1 MDMLLKQL
9 NVEQLFDAE
18 SDMEER
24 GMESGANMMS
34 SCSRPLLD
42 RRLKPQAEQDLKC
55 PRCDS
60 TNTKFCYYN
69 NYSLTQPRHFCKTC
83 RRYWTKGGTLRS
95 VPVGGGCR
103 KNSKRSNSGS
113 NNNSNNN
120 SKRSG
125 DQPCSTSTDGT
136 GTATDL
142 SPSIGGAS
150 SNNYGYYNEAEELG
164 MNNYGNS
171 AYVADMGQ
179 SSHSNLMGFQTCLPT
194 NLTNL
199 QSLQYS
205 SSSFLGDG
213 FSRPPAN
220 RLGAMNV
227 GDLTSIIDTKHMTAT
242 SFDGDACNPYM
253 NHHNLSV
260 DHTGGQ
266 SHSRLLLQQHQHQQQ
281 KSIYEEPPQALYEAG
296 YLWPDLS
303 AYGLPNVNNSM

>member
-1 MDMLLKQL
+1 M
-9 NVEQLFDAE
+9 VEHVHARNLPQTIMKHRSHRSVLDFGAKPQKSENKRKDFSPSHNIGGLVDLSFFSLPRSGEGGLRKHQAQQKELVKPFLRLAMHKDQE

-171 AYVADMGQ
+171 AYVADMAAAA
-179 SSHSNLMGFQTCLPT
+179 S
-194 NLTNL
+194 
-199 QSLQYS
+199 
-205 SSSFLGDG
+205 
-213 FSRPPAN
+213 
-220 RLGAMNV
+220 
-227 GDLTSIIDTKHMTAT
+227 
-242 SFDGDACNPYM
+242 
-253 NHHNLSV
+253 
-260 DHTGGQ
+260 
-266 SHSRLLLQQHQHQQQ
+266 
-281 KSIYEEPPQALYEAG
+281 
-296 YLWPDLS
+296 
-303 AYGLPNVNNSM
+303 

>member
-1 MDMLLKQL
+1 SPATDSLSSPQDLAMQHDQ
-9 NVEQLFDAE
+9 D

-24 GMESGANMMS
+24 GMENGANMMS

-103 KNSKRSNSGS
+103 KNSKRSN
-113 NNNSNNN
+113 NNNNNTNNSN

-125 DQPCSTSTDGT
+125 DQPCSSSNE
-136 GTATDL
+136 GTAGASDL
-142 SPSIGGAS
+142 SPSLGGAAA

-164 MNNYGNS
+164 MNNYGSS
-171 AYVADMGQ
+171 AYVADIGQ
-179 SSHSNLMGFQTCLPT
+179 SSHGSLMGFQSCLPS

-199 QSLQYS
+199 QSLQYGS
-205 SSSFLGDG
+205 SGSFLGDG
-213 FSRPPAN
+213 YGRPHAN

-227 GDLTSIIDTKHMTAT
+227 GDLTSIIDTKHITAS
-242 SFDGDACNPYM
+242 SFDGDPCNPYI
-253 NHHNLSV
+253 NHHNAAV
-260 DHTGGQ
+260 DHHT
-266 SHSRLLLQQHQHQQQ
+266 
-281 KSIYEEPPQALYEAG
+281 
-296 YLWPDLS
+296 
-303 AYGLPNVNNSM
+303 